1 MVTIPF
7 HNLLVAGL
15 STSPTVETR
24 FAVPTALGGL
34 TVSYTA
40 DSCIANPE
48 PSAATA
54 RVFYPDAFAGYMPE
68 LGDLIHHELE
78 PADEW
83 GNHSGDFAYPFG
95 GLVESVAETAWA
107 GVPDADLA
115 LVPATRNLDGTAPG
129 WSLAWT
135 PVTPDTAPALLTGQ
149 GSTITASLPDDP
161 DGFQVAN
168 TVVFTS
174 PEFTLPAG
182 TAYFVTFAATCD
194 PEYYQN
200 YDVDPTVS
208 NADYTQHCFPPGLP
222 GYPTG
227 TWRSLRCCATPGV
240 FYAPAGPDRLVFT
253 LQTMGSNFT
262 RSLSIAGV
270 SIHVV
275 PQGANP
281 WTWWQDPARKRP
293 AGTVVQIGAQDVS
306 AMAGRMRVGF
316 TPMPSTP
323 SGDAIDIINQVSAP
337 LYFQS
342 NDLANGSYESFSQP
356 VGPIDADNRSP
367 LELYQLY
374 LAAEGRNAM
383 AYQRLDAALA
393 AEGRKGQLIPSRIP
407 KYGQIL
413 TATGAGVDLVDS
425 LAERPDSWTLDG
437 AVLIDWASAADGKG
451 LQLRDENGPR
461 PAAYGPYRPTAP
473 GDVWAA
479 SVFCGQYHSSDW
491 NVQLR
496 IYWYNSSKSFLSS
509 SFLDSTKTA
518 AGDNRTLSG
527 SATAPA
533 GAAYARM
540 AIYAADGTTTA
551 GWHSLR
557 DMTGHITNPVVTAN
571 PDPNLPA
578 VLARNVLE
586 AARLS
591 SIDDVANTVTVGYR
605 SPPSS
610 SSLDY
615 EDRDYSITDA
625 VSAAT
630 YGAASVKLE
639 TLMTVIDGQPP
650 AGPAVE
656 RARMVLAAQSRPFY
670 KLDGGA
676 SVVVDLVGYSA
687 NTWRLFDVRESFGSL
702 VRILGAP
709 EKLGEYQRVRGF
721 SAEFG
726 ATVSL
731 VLDIEPAYY
740 SGALAVSAS
749 QLLSLSP
756 GDPLREATFA
766 RSTLT
771 ANDLRTIS
779 APDPT

>member
-15 STSPTVETR
+15 TASPTLATR
-24 FAVPTALGGL
+24 FTVPTAMGGL

-48 PSAATA
+48 PAAASAT
-54 RVFYPDAFAGYMPE
+54 VFYPDAFADYMPALGDPIHHEIE
-68 LGDLIHHELE
+68 LGDME
-78 PADEW
+78 
-83 GNHSGDFAYPFG
+83 GHSGDFAYPFG
-95 GLVESVAETAWA
+95 GLVESVTETPTA

-115 LVPATRNLDGTAPG
+115 LVPATRNLDGAAPG
-129 WSLAWT
+129 WSVDWT
-135 PVTPDTAPALLTGQ
+135 PVTPDTAPALLTGH

-161 DGFQVAN
+161 DGQEVDN

-174 PEFTLPAG
+174 PEFTLPPG

-194 PEYYQN
+194 PWYAEN
-200 YDVDPTVS
+200 SSLDPAVA
-208 NADYTQHCFPPGLP
+208 NAGLTQHCFPPGLP
-222 GYPTG
+222 GYPDG
-227 TWRSLRCCATPGV
+227 TWYSLRCCVTPGI
-240 FYAPAGPDRLVFT
+240 FRAPAGPDRLVFT
-253 LQTMGSNFT
+253 LSTNGSSFA
-262 RSLSIAGV
+262 RALSIAGI

-275 PQGANP
+275 PADRDP
-281 WTWWQDPARKRP
+281 WTWWHDPNRARP
-293 AGTVVQIGAQDVS
+293 AGTMVEIGAQDVS

-316 TPMPSTP
+316 PPMPSTP
-323 SGDAIDIINQVSAP
+323 CSEAIDAISTVSAP
-337 LYFQS
+337 LYFDS
-342 NDLANGSYESFSQP
+342 NDILNGSYQAFTQP

-374 LAAEGRNAM
+374 LAAEGRNVIAE
-383 AYQRLDAALA
+383 QRVDTAALHN
-393 AEGRKGQLIPSRIP
+393 GQKGKMIPARIP

-413 TATGAGVDLVDS
+413 TATGAGLDLVDS
-425 LAERPDSWTLDG
+425 LAQRPDSWTLADG
-437 AVLIDWASAADGKG
+437 ALLIDWASAADGKG
-451 LQLRDENGPR
+451 LQFRDAAGHR

-473 GDVWAA
+473 GDNWTA
-479 SVFCGQYHSSDW
+479 SIFCGQYRSSDW
-491 NVQLR
+491 NVLLR
-496 IYWYNSSKSFLSS
+496 IYWYTSNKAYISS

-540 AIYAADGTTTA
+540 GIYAADGTTTV

-557 DMTGHITNPVVTAN
+557 DPTGHITNPVVTAD
-571 PDPNLPA
+571 PDPYLPT
-578 VLARNVLE
+578 VLARNIVD
-586 AARLS
+586 APRAS
-591 SIDDVANTVTVGYR
+591 TVDDVANTVTVGYR
-605 SPPSS
+605 SPPSGT
-610 SSLDY
+610 SLDY

-625 VSAAT
+625 ASAAT
-630 YGAASVKLE
+630 YGAASVKIE
-639 TLMTVIDGQPP
+639 TLMTVIDGQAP

-656 RARMVLAAQSRPFY
+656 RGRMVLAAQSKPFY

-676 SVVVDLVGYSA
+676 SVVVDLVGYSENA
-687 NTWRLFDVRESFGSL
+687 WRLFDVRESFGSL

-740 SGALAVSAS
+740 SGALAVTAA